1 MKKKSIFIALILSF
15 LFIINTTKGQKNI
28 PLSFHEVER
37 IDSIPN
43 FFKSNDFYFSG
54 QLNEATLTSLKEDG
68 VDLVINLRSEA
79 ENAKNQFNEE
89 ELVNSLGMKYISVP
103 MSGASANN
111 PKTLKKVAKAIKKS
125 KGKILI
131 HCASCGRVTNVW
143 MAYLIKHQRFSIDE
157 AIAVGKQLKFKFYLE
172 DLLGK
177 EITMDIKNKENS

>member
-15 LFIINTTKGQKNI
+15 LFIINTTKGQENI
-28 PLSFHEVER
+28 PLSLYEVER

-79 ENAKNQFNEE
+79 ENEKQAENNFNEE
-89 ELVNSLGMKYISVP
+89 ELVKSLGMKYISVP

-177 EITMDIKNKENS
+177 EITMDIKN